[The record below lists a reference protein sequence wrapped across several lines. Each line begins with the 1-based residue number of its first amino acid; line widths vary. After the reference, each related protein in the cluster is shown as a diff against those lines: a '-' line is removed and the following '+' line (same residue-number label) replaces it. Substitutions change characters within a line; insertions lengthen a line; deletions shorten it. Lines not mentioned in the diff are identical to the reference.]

1 MVYLFE
7 ININIIFFVVNI
19 NNDILLLELFS
30 LQNNEISFILILM
43 KLKPDYEPEFESLKE
58 MLVDLP
64 RERSLDIL
72 LDSIVR
78 SLANRP
84 HVALAGIWLVLPGDD
99 CFQCRSDSKCTDHS
113 KCLHLAASAGCRH
126 VENSDYRSVSDFPE
140 RRIPIGERSPGR
152 VSKNGKPLRIT
163 AIDNYPKWVS
173 KNTWAKNEKIQGY
186 GIQPLIHKGKT
197 LGIISI
203 YSRIHLDR
211 VKEGTFWLRLI
222 SNFAAFAIANS
233 RAFEQIET
241 LKAQLEI
248 ENAYLREEI
257 SKVHSFG
264 DIIGISPPLMNV
276 LQQIELV
283 APTDASVLIL
293 GESGTGKELVAREI
307 HKRSLRKKRPMIKV
321 NCATIPGDLYES
333 EFFGHIKGAFTG
345 AVNDRAGRFQAA
357 NDSTLFLDE
366 VGEIPLPLQSK
377 LLRVLQEGHYERIGE
392 DITRQANV
400 RIIAATNRDIKQ
412 EIETHRFRQDLYYRL
427 NVFPIEL
434 APLNRRKEDIPLLT
448 EHFLNLVAEK
458 MNRSVPRL
466 TKANIRE
473 LQNYTWPG
481 NIRELQNIIERAV
494 ITSRNGFL
502 KFNLPKKKSNELISA
517 QVDHGRREHTI
528 FTDEE
533 INSKVR
539 SNIISA
545 LRKTKWK
552 IYGHGGAAALL
563 GIKPTTLTSRMKKM
577 NIKKPK

>member
-1 MVYLFE
+1 
-7 ININIIFFVVNI
+7 
-19 NNDILLLELFS
+19 
-30 LQNNEISFILILM
+30 M
-43 KLKPDYEPEFESLKE
+43 KLKSDYEPEFESLKE
-58 MLVDLP
+58 MLIDLP
-64 RERSLDIL
+64 RETSLDIL
-72 LDSIVR
+72 LDLIVR
-78 SLANRP
+78 RLANRP
-84 HVALAGIWLVLPGDD
+84 HVALARIWLIQPGDD
-99 CFQCRSDSKCTDHS
+99 CPQCHAKTKCGSHS
-113 KCLHLAASAGCRH
+113 QCLHLVASAGCCKLK
-126 VENSDYRSVSDFPE
+126 NSNYRSGGDSSE
-140 RRIPIGERSPGR
+140 LRIPIGERIAGR
-152 VSKNGKPLRIT
+152 VAKEGKPLRIT
-163 AIDNYPKWVS
+163 EIKNYPEWVYR
-173 KNTWAKNEKIQGY
+173 NTWAKNENIQGY
-186 GIQPLIHKGKT
+186 GIQPLIHKGEI

-211 VKEGTFWLRLI
+211 VREGTFWLRLI

-233 RAFEQIET
+233 RAFEQIEK

-307 HKRSLRKKRPMIKV
+307 HKRSLRKEYPMIKV

-357 NDSTLFLDE
+357 NGGTLFLDE

-377 LLRVLQEGHYERIGE
+377 LLRVLQEGYYERIGE
-392 DITRQANV
+392 DITRQTNV

-412 EIETHRFRQDLYYRL
+412 EIEASRFRQDLYYRL

-448 EHFLNLVAEK
+448 EHFLKLVAEK

-466 TKANIRE
+466 TEASIHE
-473 LQNYTWPG
+473 LQDYEWPG
-481 NIRELQNIIERAV
+481 NIRELQNMIERAV
-494 ITSRNGFL
+494 ITSRDGFL
-502 KFNLPKKKSNELISA
+502 KFTLPKKTVSEDFSTRTA
-517 QVDHGRREHTI
+517 QIDQNLREHTI
-528 FTDEE
+528 LTDRE
-533 INSKVR
+533 INRKIR
-539 SNIISA
+539 NNIIFA
-545 LRKTKWK
+545 LRKTEWK
-552 IYGHGGAAALL
+552 IYGREGAAALL

-577 NIKKPK
+577 NIKKPV